1 MSVRVLDQSNPFSNL
16 DMIDMTNSRLEVK
29 EVNEG
34 ITEEKSDV
42 MVEKKDVEMEDFNGK
57 FKSIN
62 KKNEDLIKEEAKRK
76 LKASTTS
83 SKVETVR
90 LEDKEEDDNERM
102 IGKEHNLKEMASELL
117 RTKVTF

>member
-29 EVNEG
+29 EVSEG

-42 MVEKKDVEMEDFNGK
+42 VVEKQDIVDMEDFNSK

-62 KKNEDLIKEEAKRK
+62 KKNEDLKEEAKRK

-90 LEDKEEDDNERM
+90 LEDKQEVDNERM
-102 IGKEHNLKEMASELL
+102 IGKEYNLKEMASELL